1 MSTRSN
7 IAIKEKDD
15 SVTVSYCHHDGY
27 PEYTGKILLEHYN
40 TEEKA
45 RALIKSGPIRLLKK
59 TIEETNVAY
68 RAANYSDE
76 RIRDHAPL
84 TGPDYFHSLVMYM
97 SEVDSVFIEYIYLW
111 RDGQWWVSI
120 SEVFEPESMDL
131 PRAFLETVTYPT
143 DFAPLTVVLWG
154 VE

>member
-15 SVTVSYCHHDGY
+15 SVTVSYCHQDGY
-27 PEYTGKILLEHYN
+27 PEYTGKMLLEHYN

-45 RALIKSGPIRLLKK
+45 RALAENGYIRLLKK
-59 TIEETNVAY
+59 TIEETNEENLRSKAMLDD
-68 RAANYSDE
+68 SIDE
-76 RIRDHAPL
+76 R
-84 TGPDYFHSLVMYM
+84 TQPDSFHSLVMYM

-111 RDGQWWVSI
+111 RDGQWWLSI
-120 SEVFEPESMDL
+120 SEIFEPESMDL
-131 PRAFLETVTYPT
+131 SRAFLRTVTYPT

>member
-15 SVTVSYCHHDGY
+15 SVTVSYCHQDGY

-45 RALIKSGPIRLLKK
+45 RALVENGYVNTIEL
-59 TIEETNVAY
+59 TIEETKEARRTLEY
-68 RAANYSDE
+68 
-76 RIRDHAPL
+76 IP
-84 TGPDYFHSLVMYM
+84 GPEYFHNLVMYM
-97 SEVDSVFIEYIYLW
+97 REVDSVFIEYIYLW

-120 SEVFEPESMDL
+120 SEVFEPESVDL
-131 PRAFLETVTYPT
+131 SRAFLGTVTYLT

>member
-45 RALIKSGPIRLLKK
+45 RALAENGYIRLLEK
-59 TIEETNVAY
+59 TIEETNEENF
-68 RAANYSDE
+68 RSRTQPE
-76 RIRDHAPL
+76 
-84 TGPDYFHSLVMYM
+84 YFDRLVMYM

-120 SEVFEPESMDL
+120 SEVFEPESVDL
-131 PRAFLETVTYPT
+131 SRAFLGTVTYLT